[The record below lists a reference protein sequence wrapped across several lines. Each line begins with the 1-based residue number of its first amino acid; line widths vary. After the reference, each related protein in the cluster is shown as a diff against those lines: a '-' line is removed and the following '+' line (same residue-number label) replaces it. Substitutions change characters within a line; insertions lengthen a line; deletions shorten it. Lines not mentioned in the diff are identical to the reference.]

1 VIKSLQNQSE
11 TYMQLEIITPEKKIY
26 TGDIKLVQVPGS
38 KGSFEILN
46 NHAPIIST
54 LENGEI
60 KIIDMQ
66 DRKIY
71 FDIKGGVIEV
81 NQNKIIILA
90 ETVLF

>member
-1 VIKSLQNQSE
+1 
-11 TYMQLEIITPEKKIY
+11 MQLDIITPEKKIF
-26 TGDIKLVQVPGS
+26 TGEVKLVQVPGS

-60 KIIDMQ
+60 KIIDLQ

-71 FDIKGGVIEV
+71 FDISGGVIEV

-90 ETVLF
+90 ELVLF

>member
-1 VIKSLQNQSE
+1 MQNQNE

>member
-1 VIKSLQNQSE
+1 
-11 TYMQLEIITPEKKIY
+11 MQLDIITPEKKIY
-26 TGDIKLVQVPGS
+26 TGEVKLVQVPGS

-60 KIIDMQ
+60 KIIDLQ

-71 FDIKGGVIEV
+71 FDISGGVIEV
-81 NQNKIIILA
+81 NQNKIIILITMLSA
-90 ETVLF
+90 

>member
-1 VIKSLQNQSE
+1 
-11 TYMQLEIITPEKKIY
+11 MQLEIITPEKKIY
-26 TGDIKLVQVPGS
+26 TGEIKLVQVPGS

-60 KIIDMQ
+60 KIIDLQ
-66 DRKIY
+66 DRIVY
-71 FDIKGGVIEV
+71 FDISGGVIEV

-90 ETVLF
+90 EIVLF

>member
-1 VIKSLQNQSE
+1 MIKSLQNQSE

-54 LENGEI
+54 LENGKI
-60 KIIDMQ
+60 KIIDLQ